1 MKLTSW
7 FVICYNNKVVKGTV
21 RNLLWACAAAFL
33 LGLPLSGQ
41 TVDDLLT
48 GLQGSFASKDAA
60 AYAGAFSPEIRERES
75 AAMSIYLNK
84 WRMNQVLFH
93 RATRDSDKEGEPGIF
108 LQVFFQNDDSA
119 MLEIW
124 RVTFAKAGD
133 GWRIRTKEVMGN
145 ITSLFKI
152 RIPSGSVERAA
163 RVEIRHQDIR
173 ITFQDAW
180 VFHDN
185 IEDLETALVI
195 IGRGQFHFSPSSDTE
210 RHQLELRYRKNFIQD
225 TLEYG
230 YFRFSDSF
238 FRGNITIEKAPP
250 EKTPKLSQADSN
262 RAYSLFT
269 RYYPNSFT
277 IENSL
282 TGGRLSFIPR
292 GDQAVF
298 EMKGKKTGDVAYIFS
313 PFSDDEIHFVGR
325 DPDQVINLYTPEIKG
340 EEGLKSFFVSFGEKF
355 DVKRCDVEVDFQPD
369 KRYLS
374 ARARIEVSA
383 QIDAVEN
390 LKFNFNPDFEILR
403 IFDQEGRELFFTLD
417 KQRKLLYIY
426 FIKPLEKNAT
436 GSIEIY
442 YRGTIE
448 PPGLIQ
454 DVISGGQYNETIS
467 FLEPRYDTYLYSQ
480 SAYWYPQPAE
490 EDYFL
495 ASLHFSIP
503 PGYTCVANG
512 ELVEQ
517 SRLESVRRVMT
528 LEKVGNTLYRFET
541 KFPVKYLSFLVG
553 RLDRMSNGNGGG
565 PIGIQGYVATEI
577 RAQRKG
583 LVEDARAIVQN
594 YSAWFGPFPYEKL
607 DIVQRLWPTTGG
619 HSPASFIVLN
629 ELPRIANAHPLV
641 TANSPVDMPRF
652 REYYLAHE
660 IAHQWWGQ
668 AVTWERYRDQWLSE
682 GLSQFA
688 AALHVRAKFG
698 EVAYAGILKKFS
710 QWTERLADWGP
721 ITLGSRLSYLNFDA
735 YQAIVYDK
743 AAVALNM
750 LRDLIGEEAFFRGLR
765 GFFEKYKYRPART
778 NNFIQAMEQTS
789 GRDLQAF
796 FKGWFDTH
804 VLPEIDA
811 APEILKRGDAYIV
824 KIRVNQTR
832 GNFVFP
838 LWVQW
843 EENKK
848 TVRKM
853 MEIGAATQEFEFPA
867 AFRPARIKIN
877 PDRLVP
883 GKFK

>member
-7 FVICYNNKVVKGTV
+7 FVICYNNKVKGIL
-21 RNLLWACAAAFL
+21 RGFFWACAAVL
-33 LGLPLSGQ
+33 LLSFPLSGQ

-48 GLQGSFASKDAA
+48 GLQRSFASKDAA
-60 AYAGAFSPEIRERES
+60 AFSGAFSPDIRERES
-75 AAMSIYLNK
+75 ALISAYMNK

-93 RATRDSDKEGEPGIF
+93 QTSRDADREGEPGIF

-119 MLEIW
+119 MFEIW
-124 RVTFAKAGD
+124 RVTFEKTGG
-133 GWRIRTKEVMGN
+133 GWRIRTKEVTGN
-145 ITSLFKI
+145 ITALYKI
-152 RIPSGSVERAA
+152 RIPSGRAERAA

-173 ITFQDAW
+173 VTFQDAW
-180 VFHDN
+180 IFHDN
-185 IEDLETALVI
+185 IEDQETAMII

-210 RHQLELRYRKNFIQD
+210 RHQLELRYKKNFIQD

-238 FRGNITIEKAPP
+238 FKSHITIEKAPP
-250 EKTPKLSQADSN
+250 EKTPTLSQADSS
-262 RAYSLFT
+262 RAYSLFAG
-269 RYYPNSFT
+269 YYPNSFT

-282 TGGRLSFIPR
+282 TGGLLSFIPR
-292 GDQAVF
+292 GEQAVF
-298 EMKGKKTGDVAYIFS
+298 ELKGKKTGDVAYIYS
-313 PFSDDEIHFVGR
+313 PFSDDEIQLVGR
-325 DPDQVINLYTPEIKG
+325 NPDQVINLYTPEIKS

-355 DVKRCDVEVDFQPD
+355 DVRRTDVEVDFQPD

-390 LKFNFNPDFEILR
+390 LKFNFHPDFEILR
-403 IFDQEGRELFFTLD
+403 IFDQDGRELFYTLD
-417 KQRKLLYIY
+417 KQRKLLYVY
-426 FIKPLEKNAT
+426 FIRPLEKNAL
-436 GSIEIY
+436 GAIEIY
-442 YRGTIE
+442 YRGTLE
-448 PPGLIQ
+448 PPGPIQ
-454 DVISGGQYNETIS
+454 DVIPGGQYNETIS
-467 FLEPRYDTYLYSQ
+467 FAEPRFDTFLYSQ

-495 ASLHFSIP
+495 SSLHFSIP
-503 PGYTCVANG
+503 PGYTCIANG

-517 SRLESVRRVMT
+517 GRLESVRRVMT

-553 RLDRMSNGNGGG
+553 RLERMSNGNSGG
-565 PIGIQGYVATEI
+565 PVGIQGYVTSEI
-577 RAQRKG
+577 RVPRKS
-583 LVEDARAIVQN
+583 LVEDARAIVQA
-594 YSAWFGPFPYEKL
+594 YATWFGPFPYEKL
-607 DIVQRLWPTTGG
+607 DVVQRLWPTSGG

-629 ELPRIANAHPLV
+629 EMPRSLSALPLV
-641 TANSPVDMPRF
+641 TSKSPVDMPRY

-668 AVTWERYRDQWLSE
+668 AVTWESYRDQWLSE

-688 AALHVRAKFG
+688 AALYARAKFG
-698 EVAYAGILKKFS
+698 EEVYAGILKKFS

-743 AAVALNM
+743 AAIALNM
-750 LRDLIGEEAFFRGLR
+750 LRDLIGEEMFFKGLR
-765 GFFEKYKYRPART
+765 DFFEKYRYRPART
-778 NNFIQAMEQTS
+778 NNFIRSMEQAS
-789 GRDLQAF
+789 GRDLQVF

-804 VLPEIDA
+804 VLPEVHVSQ
-811 APEILKRGDAYIV
+811 EILKRDDVFIL

-832 GNFVFP
+832 GIFVFP
-838 LWVQW
+838 LWVRW

-853 MEIGAATQEFEFPA
+853 MEIGAETQEFEFPA
-867 AFRPARIKIN
+867 AARPTKIKIN
-877 PDRLVP
+877 PDKFVP
-883 GKFK
+883 GDFR